1 MKSPLVIRNL
11 VKVYGR
17 RRALDS
23 FSLVVPPQATLGL
36 VGENGSG
43 KTTLMMTVS
52 GFVRADGGEI
62 DVCGRGPFDPATHA
76 GCLGM
81 IPQDSEP
88 MPEARPLD
96 LLTRLGIQQ
105 GLGRAEARRESEQLL
120 AEFNLSDRAHMPF
133 RALSH
138 GMRKRVMTAQAFL
151 GDPELVLLDEP
162 FNGLDP
168 VETERLRR
176 FIRARRGRRTLVL
189 SSHNLVDIEKLCTHV
204 AFITKGR
211 VETVCTMEELAKT
224 GKSLE
229 SIYLEGRL

>member
-1 MKSPLVIRNL
+1 MKSALTIRNL
-11 VKVYGR
+11 VKLYGR
-17 RRALDS
+17 RRALDG
-23 FSLVVPPQATLGL
+23 FTLTVPPQATLGL

-43 KTTLMMTVS
+43 KTTLMMTVA
-52 GFVRADGGEI
+52 GFVRPDGGEV

-88 MPEARPLD
+88 MPEARPLEM
-96 LLTRLGIQQ
+96 LVRLGIQQ
-105 GLGRAEARRESEQLL
+105 GLGRAEAHRQSVRLL
-120 AEFNLSDRAHMPF
+120 ADFNLADRAQMPF

-176 FIRARRGRRTLVL
+176 FILARRGHRTLVL

-204 AFITKGR
+204 AFVTKGR
-211 VETVCTMEELAKT
+211 VEAVCSMEDLAKT

-229 SIYLEGRL
+229 AIYLEGRL

>member
-96 LLTRLGIQQ
+96 LLTRRGIQQ

-211 VETVCTMEELAKT
+211 VETVCTMEELTKT